1 MSQRTVLLVHNNTQ
15 INNLII
21 FSNFFHFAST
31 FPWNFLRIF
40 VLHVHKMCKCR
51 NCGNVA
57 QFSRWY
63 IKIHSGEGKS
73 IWHSIMADGSRAFYS
88 NKIKKIQWVYFF
100 EFVEFIRLYV
110 FILYKFSCFV
120 SVLCVFC
127 IIYILLWYI
136 LCIIQRI
143 QIIVFTVSWA
153 IMLSYKNTFASK
165 IFSISILDLIETIVS
180 RDIDICRLFL
190 LYSLG
195 AIKLAFGWIFCF
207 CFCGFM

>member
-100 EFVEFIRLYV
+100 EFVEFIRLYSTLCIYFVYIFV
-110 FILYKFSCFV
+110 FCQCFV
-120 SVLCVFC
+120 CVLYYLHSAL
-127 IIYILLWYI
+127 IYIVYYPKNSDHRFYGFMSYNA
-136 LCIIQRI
+136 IIQKYFC
-143 QIIVFTVSWA
+143 QQ
-153 IMLSYKNTFASK
+153 N
-165 IFSISILDLIETIVS
+165 IF
-180 RDIDICRLFL
+180 DIDSRFDRNNCFSRYWYLSF
-190 LYSLG
+190 
-195 AIKLAFGWIFCF
+195 IFIV
-207 CFCGFM
+207 